1 MKLLVIIIMFLA
13 IFLLYRIA
21 YPKQIKKDKETP
33 PEKPKNFPDVM
44 GKSRF
49 VLPDRSKPLQT
60 PSTLQETE
68 KEAEKPDI
76 FAPETGE
83 KRSVAIPVEQLDEA
97 FGDNFNPEIMSL
109 PLEGE
114 SEDENEVDFEAEEES
129 EELNRVLGHEPEYA
143 DGIDYDDLQT
153 VVKVVK
159 EQPDEVSEKTGN
171 TLVALENTDMFE
183 MLVSGEE
190 SKANWIKSIVERC
203 VKNKIHETE
212 NEISNVDYGNF
223 DVADIL

>member
-1 MKLLVIIIMFLA
+1 MLLA

-21 YPKQIKKDKETP
+21 YPKRIKKDNETL

-60 PSTLQETE
+60 PATFGETE
-68 KEAEKPDI
+68 KEVEKPDI

-83 KRSVAIPVEQLDEA
+83 KRSVAIPAEQLDEV
-97 FGDNFNPEIMSL
+97 FGEDSNPEIMSL
-109 PLEGE
+109 PLEDE

-129 EELNRVLGHEPEYA
+129 EELNRALGHEPEYA

-203 VKNKIHETE
+203 VKNRMPETE
-212 NEISNVDYGNF
+212 NEIPNVDYGNF